1 MYIHS
6 YINIICF
13 QLYITSSH
21 PCGFLWHFFHVFF
34 SLIKSVKSRLNT
46 KNIVHY
52 TFIII
57 SIFYFIHFSMFFLS
71 LFHHNHFSFKK
82 NEDQLFSSCIHRV
95 LKRSSMKEVDAINQC
110 LENFLLHYF
119 FTSRINKLRN
129 WRTFLKKLLM
139 NENFLRFI
147 EIYLKVLSVTQFK
160 WEKSLSCSIFKRK
173 FSQLLNIWEKISQL
187 LNF

>member
-21 PCGFLWHFFHVFF
+21 PCGFFVTFFHVFF

-57 SIFYFIHFSMFFLS
+57 FISFIFQCFSFPFLHHHFSL
-71 LFHHNHFSFKK
+71 KK

-95 LKRSSMKEVDAINQC
+95 LKRSSMKEVEAINQC
-110 LENFLLHYF
+110 LKNFLLHYF
-119 FTSRINKLRN
+119 FTFRINKLRN
-129 WRTFLKKLLM
+129 WTTFLK
-139 NENFLRFI
+139 N
-147 EIYLKVLSVTQFK
+147 YLKMRTFWNLSK
-160 WEKSLSCSIFKRK
+160 
-173 FSQLLNIWEKISQL
+173 
-187 LNF
+187 